1 MKKKSVSGQF
11 KFKCNAKNNKLNYA
25 DIGCIVLNMNLQT
38 YQSMNQ
44 CPFLSVDEYGHYDEY
59 MMSTYDAPNFLPPAE
74 NSNSHSGHDETR
86 KQKLSQ
92 LKQLPQ
98 QPAAAH
104 DDVTSDQLLTI
115 ILPNSFYNSNN
126 LSSNDDNLGASGVGD
141 SAVID
146 YDAELPKP
154 LKSATVFDYHEISL
168 EDYDWDRIFGEAAAQ

>member
-1 MKKKSVSGQF
+1 
-11 KFKCNAKNNKLNYA
+11 
-25 DIGCIVLNMNLQT
+25 MNLQT
-38 YQSMNQ
+38 YQSTKV
-44 CPFLSVDEYGHYDEY
+44 CRFLSVDEYGHYDEY